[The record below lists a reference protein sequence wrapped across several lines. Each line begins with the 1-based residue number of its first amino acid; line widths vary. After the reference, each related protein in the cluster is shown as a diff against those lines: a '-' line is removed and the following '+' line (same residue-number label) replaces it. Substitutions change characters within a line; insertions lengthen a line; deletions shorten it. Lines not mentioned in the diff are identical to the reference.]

1 MQNMSV
7 NVTLVEAKGL
17 SNVNG
22 MIRCRVEL
30 KQGIKKGASETTRPV
45 EESTSPDFGDEKFD
59 L

>member
-1 MQNMSV
+1 MSV